1 MPYVHTRKKMDIFT
15 SCVTENLHFSYSD
28 NTTLFI
34 LKDINI
40 LCVYVRENFYIYCVR
55 TSYLYNIFVYILL
68 FTTGSFTSTTSPF
81 SNESGVQP
89 VQRARMEG

>member
-34 LKDINI
+34 LKNINI
-40 LCVYVRENFYIYCVR
+40 
-55 TSYLYNIFVYILL
+55 SILRY
-68 FTTGSFTSTTSPF
+68 
-81 SNESGVQP
+81 SG
-89 VQRARMEG
+89 

>member
-34 LKDINI
+34 LKNINI

-55 TSYLYNIFVYILL
+55 TSYLYNIYSLFSSLSLYVVRILIVRT
-68 FTTGSFTSTTSPF
+68 FIKI
-81 SNESGVQP
+81 
-89 VQRARMEG
+89 